1 MCDMDIQRL
10 QPFVGE
16 WSVEAS
22 LAPGEKG
29 ETVFEWVLGGRYLL
43 QRSTTPSREAP
54 DGLSVIES
62 NADGDA
68 YVQHYFDSRGVTRV
82 YAMTFAHGE
91 WVLLRNQPDFSPL
104 DFSQRFVGVFS
115 DDGNTITGR
124 WEIAREG
131 GEWEPDFD
139 LTYTRRL

>member
-1 MCDMDIQRL
+1 MDIQRL

-43 QRSTTPSREAP
+43 QRATTPHPEAP
-54 DGLSVIES
+54 DGLCVIGSDE
-62 NADGDA
+62 DGDA
-68 YVQHYFDSRGVTRV
+68 YIQHYFDSRGVTRI
-82 YAMTFAHGE
+82 YAMTFARGE

-104 DFSQRFVGVFS
+104 DFSQRFVGMFTE
-115 DDGNTITGR
+115 DGNTISGR

-131 GEWEPDFD
+131 GDWEPDFD